1 MPCFVCGS
9 GGEVTKLLL
18 GTYHLNGGLDGA
30 LGNPPRF
37 VPAPLPLPPGSL
49 GGMWEHPGNISA
61 CCNLANVDVWRVVLE
76 STRLRSYT
84 DMLSVGR
91 TSFIKKLE
99 KKS

>member
-1 MPCFVCGS
+1 MGV
-9 GGEVTKLLL
+9 
-18 GTYHLNGGLDGA
+18 DGA

-49 GGMWEHPGNISA
+49 GGMWEHLGNISA
-61 CCNLANVDVWRVVLE
+61 CCNLANVDGGRVVLE
-76 STRLRSYT
+76 STWLRSYT

-99 KKS
+99 KKASSSSAHCQPS